1 MARKLL
7 TPCGKEDE
15 VMIKKIVS
23 AASIYLGFIRNAW
36 AQYGGFGGDE
46 VTSTLERTIQWLQ
59 ITAIS
64 ILAIYVI
71 FNLIRMGKD
80 DEEGPRAKKH
90 VVTGLVAIAGVM
102 LIRGLIN
109 LVQQLTASSVS
120 LGF

>member
-1 MARKLL
+1 MKIQRFITMTMA
-7 TPCGKEDE
+7 
-15 VMIKKIVS
+15 
-23 AASIYLGFIRNAW
+23 AYLGFIGTAW
-36 AQYGGFGGDE
+36 AQYGGFGNDD
-46 VTSTLERTIQWLQ
+46 VTSTLERTIGWLQ

-80 DEEGPRAKKH
+80 DDEGPRAKKH
-90 VVTGLVAIAGVM
+90 VITGLVAIAGVM
-102 LIRGLIN
+102 LLRGLIN

>member
-1 MARKLL
+1 MK
-7 TPCGKEDE
+7 T
-15 VMIKKIVS
+15 IKSILCS
-23 AASIYLGFIRNAW
+23 AGAYLGFMGSAW
-36 AQYGGFGGDE
+36 AQYGGFGNDE

-71 FNLIRMGKD
+71 FNLMRMGKD

-90 VVTGLVAIAGVM
+90 VITGLVAIAGVM
-102 LIRGLIN
+102 LLRGLIN

-120 LGF
+120 VGF

>member
-1 MARKLL
+1 MRTVRAL
-7 TPCGKEDE
+7 TC
-15 VMIKKIVS
+15 S
-23 AASIYLGFIRNAW
+23 AIIYMGFIKTAW
-36 AQYGGFGGDE
+36 AQYGGFGNDE
-46 VTSTLERTIQWLQ
+46 ITSTLERTIQWLQ

-71 FNLIRMGKD
+71 FNLMRMGKD

-102 LIRGLIN
+102 LLRGLIN

-120 LGF
+120 VGF